1 MRTKVVLDSN
11 AFTLIELMIVVAI
24 IAILSSIAIP
34 NFILYQCKAKQSEA
48 KYNLGAVR
56 TTEEAYFASYDVYS
70 TSLNDIGFATKG
82 TATYSIK
89 ITVPTPNTF
98 LATATATLQS
108 RNDRWTMN
116 QDGVLLNLE
125 NACK

>member
-1 MRTKVVLDSN
+1 MEHFSDISEG
-11 AFTLIELMIVVAI
+11 FTLIELMIVVAI
-24 IAILSSIAIP
+24 IGVLAAIAIP

-56 TTEEAYFASYDVYS
+56 TTEEAYFASYDMYT
-70 TSLNDIGFATKG
+70 TSLSAIGFATKG
-82 TATYSIK
+82 TSNYSI
-89 ITVPTPNTF
+89 IISVPTSTTF
-98 LATATATLQS
+98 LATATATLQG

-116 QDGVLLNLE
+116 QDGVLNNLD